1 MTQQSDAL
9 LRELAAVS
17 ESIQAI
23 TSSLELSEVLRLVL
37 GRIKMLTEAEALS
50 LLLHDPARDELV
62 FSATETLRERSLGRM
77 LGEESDGL
85 AGVVARTGK
94 SALLNDLSQA
104 GQYGLDSTRLAYA
117 TRNLLAVP
125 LRRADRVMG
134 AIELADRYDGRA
146 FTLAD
151 VSRVQALA
159 DALAARGD
167 AMALARDA
175 GALRAFFEEVAAA
188 VPSEDATLVLFDGE
202 GGERVVGV
210 SRRLESGVVDG
221 VRMPTERGIAGWVAR
236 NQQAVRLD
244 DVRADPRY
252 WSGLEKRTGLVPR
265 TMLCVP
271 LVMKGRTLGVIQL
284 LNKLDGTSFTEDE
297 LRLVQTLGDHA
308 AIAIENASLYR
319 MARNAA
325 LTDDL
330 TGLAN
335 NRHFNEVLPRMLAT
349 APPVSLVVL
358 DLDHFKAVVDGHGH
372 LLGSRTLAQ
381 IGRAIGSML
390 RPGDFGARYGGDE
403 FVLVLPATDAETA
416 RARAEAVRA
425 EIERMS
431 VLEDTSVDLSAV
443 TASFGVATCPLHA
456 ATGEAL
462 FQAADRAMYAAKA
475 AGKNAV
481 VVAPAPDAATRG

>member
-1 MTQQSDAL
+1 MTQESDAL

-62 FSATETLRERSLGRM
+62 FSATETLRERTLGRM

-94 SALLNDLSQA
+94 SARMNDLSLTGPHGA
-104 GQYGLDSTRLAYA
+104 VRPAYA

-125 LRRADRVMG
+125 LRRAGRVMG
-134 AIELADRYDGRA
+134 AVELADRYDGRD
-146 FTLAD
+146 FSEAD
-151 VSRVQALA
+151 VTRVQALA

-167 AMALARDA
+167 SGALARDA

-210 SRRLESGVVDG
+210 SRRLETGVVDG
-221 VRMPTERGIAGWVAR
+221 VRMPTGRGIAGWVAR
-236 NQQAVRLD
+236 HQQAVRLD
-244 DVRADPRY
+244 DVRSDPRY

-265 TMLCVP
+265 SMLCVP

-284 LNKLDGTSFTEDE
+284 LNKLDGTGFTEDE
-297 LRLVQTLGDHA
+297 LRLVQTLADHA
-308 AIAIENASLYR
+308 AIAIEHASLYR
-319 MARNAA
+319 QARHAA

-335 NRHFNEVLPRMLAT
+335 NRHFNEALPRMLAT

-381 IGRAIGSML
+381 IGRTIGSML

-416 RARAEAVRA
+416 RARAEAVRS

-431 VLEDTSVDLSAV
+431 VLEDTSVDLTAV
-443 TASFGVATCPLHA
+443 TASFGVATFPLHA

-475 AGKNAV
+475 GGKNAV
-481 VVAPAPDAATRG
+481 VVAPAPDEAARG